1 MSLNFIPDIEKKTA
15 SFNYCYVFPQKA
27 ISYMTID
34 SSKICMKVHTV
45 HEEFELDTKIMA
57 KWERNKQNKTPK
69 MAISKGM

>member
-1 MSLNFIPDIEKKTA
+1 
-15 SFNYCYVFPQKA
+15 
-27 ISYMTID
+27 MTID

-69 MAISKGM
+69 MAISKGMWQLINIKQAMKFIIWLVT